1 MAIKMNATNFQTNKE
16 FRQNVDIRKKI
27 KQGIKKRAIYLPPED
42 FAYGVP
48 NRPSTPMK
56 NVVNN
61 EYGNVAEEEIKK
73 DYQTFITEKIEEEL
87 VHQKLFLDLL
97 ILKFLN

>member
-1 MAIKMNATNFQTNKE
+1 M
-16 FRQNVDIRKKI
+16 
-27 KQGIKKRAIYLPPED
+27 PPED

-73 DYQTFITEKIEEEL
+73 DYQTFITEKNRRRAGPPKVVPRYINPKVFELRAKEEEKKKTRRRRSCFEIRL
-87 VHQKLFLDLL
+87 CSS
-97 ILKFLN
+97 